1 MMAFVRGVSA
11 AATCSG
17 SRLKVVSSMSTST
30 GFAPRRAMAPAVAK
44 NEYVDVTT
52 SSPALDIERHQRE
65 QQRVGARRHRD
76 GVAHA
81 EHPRHLFLERGDL
94 GAHDEPLAVADALD
108 RRENL
113 RAKRDVLR
121 MQIEQRHFQGHARL
135 FYRLDLMAARVSRSA
150 SRRRSVSRL
159 SYSFLPLASATAT
172 LTRPFLK

>member
-1 MMAFVRGVSA
+1 
-11 AATCSG
+11 
-17 SRLKVVSSMSTST
+17 
-30 GFAPRRAMAPAVAK
+30 MAPAVAK

-52 SSPALDIERHQRE
+52 SSPARMSSAISASSSASVPDDTD
-65 QQRVGARRHRD
+65 D

-81 EHPRHLFLERGDL
+81 EHPRHFFLERGDL
-94 GAHDEPLAVADALD
+94 GPHDEPLAVADALD

-113 RAKRDVLR
+113 RAKREVLR
-121 MQIEQRHFQGHARL
+121 MQIEQGHFQRHAGL

-159 SYSFLPLASATAT
+159 SYSFLPLASAMAT